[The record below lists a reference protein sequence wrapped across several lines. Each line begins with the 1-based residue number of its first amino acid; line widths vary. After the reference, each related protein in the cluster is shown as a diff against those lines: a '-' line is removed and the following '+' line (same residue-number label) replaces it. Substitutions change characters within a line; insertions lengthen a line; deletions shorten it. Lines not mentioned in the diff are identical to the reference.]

1 MTYLVIVPRMIFNKG
16 SSDQNCETIGFGQET
31 AIFYAIF
38 FFSFK
43 FLFRSRLLCGAVQ
56 LNLFGNLDE
65 NFVSDQS
72 GGMKEIFQQM
82 DEVEFRQYFGSL

>member
-38 FFSFK
+38 FFF
-43 FLFRSRLLCGAVQ
+43 Q
-56 LNLFGNLDE
+56 
-65 NFVSDQS
+65 
-72 GGMKEIFQQM
+72 IFISLTIT
-82 DEVEFRQYFGSL
+82 VWGCSAKLVRKPRRKFRQRSIEWYERDFPANG